1 MKLSCW
7 GRQKRTWDQKKKN
20 SKSFWED
27 LKSPKDEF
35 LTRQIKINLVVD
47 KKKKK
52 KEKRIH
58 NIENKKGKLV
68 VQIEENERIMRKQLL

>member
-7 GRQKRTWDQKKKN
+7 GRQKRTWDKKK
-20 SKSFWED
+20 SKIFWED
-27 LKSPKDEF
+27 LKITKRWIF
-35 LTRQIKINLVVD
+35 D
-47 KKKKK
+47 KTNKNKPGCWQKKK
-52 KEKRIH
+52 KEQRIH